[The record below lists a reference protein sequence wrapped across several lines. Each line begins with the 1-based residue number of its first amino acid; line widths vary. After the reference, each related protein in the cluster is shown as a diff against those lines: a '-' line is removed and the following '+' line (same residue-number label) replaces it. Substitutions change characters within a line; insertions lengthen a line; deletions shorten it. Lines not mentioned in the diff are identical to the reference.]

1 MVGFFALLP
10 SEVVSLIL
18 DNVTSRKDL
27 YHCTLVNKWFY
38 ANTVARLWR
47 APLLKGIS
55 GPRQMFEGFLSA
67 QQHRY
72 LMLGDHMRALY
83 MDYHPMAD
91 VTIESLVV
99 YTPFL
104 ERLELFSSFGLVIP
118 APLGLVWRSCPRL
131 VEVCLDDV
139 LLDNLTSLARN
150 CPHIRRLEFRRF
162 SGVNDNIFQPLLTL
176 NNLTILVF
184 VDFKWINSGLI
195 SSIICQLHQLEH
207 LEIVNNRLTSRAFF
221 DKLLPTPTHPK
232 TLSNLKKLRLGGDV
246 NNFYAKEVI
255 LFLATH
261 PLLEIIHV
269 HLVGIDNLFFSSVA
283 GHPNL
288 STMRLLSGPGY
299 GLESE
304 YVRSMVIACPR
315 LTTLWLPRDC
325 GLPARCFPE
334 ANHLYVNGFFCLDSL
349 TIASIRQ
356 NPDLHFID

>member
-1 MVGFFALLP
+1 MFGLHDAGQSLFLHIQTPTFCLFMKRFGTLLAFFSHCHSKMVGFFVLLP
-10 SEVVSLIL
+10 AEVASLIL
-18 DNVTSRKDL
+18 DNVISRKDL

-55 GPRQMFEGFLSA
+55 GPRRMFEGFLSA

-72 LMLGDHMRALY
+72 LMLGDHIRTLS

-131 VEVCLDDV
+131 EEVYLNDV

-176 NNLTILVF
+176 DNLTDLIF
-184 VDFKWINSGLI
+184 VDFKWINSDLI
-195 SSIICQLHQLEH
+195 
-207 LEIVNNRLTSRAFF
+207 T
-221 DKLLPTPTHPK
+221 
-232 TLSNLKKLRLGGDV
+232 SNLSAPPTG
-246 NNFYAKEVI
+246 
-255 LFLATH
+255 T
-261 PLLEIIHV
+261 
-269 HLVGIDNLFFSSVA
+269 
-283 GHPNL
+283 
-288 STMRLLSGPGY
+288 
-299 GLESE
+299 
-304 YVRSMVIACPR
+304 PR
-315 LTTLWLPRDC
+315 
-325 GLPARCFPE
+325 
-334 ANHLYVNGFFCLDSL
+334 N
-349 TIASIRQ
+349 RQ
-356 NPDLHFID
+356 